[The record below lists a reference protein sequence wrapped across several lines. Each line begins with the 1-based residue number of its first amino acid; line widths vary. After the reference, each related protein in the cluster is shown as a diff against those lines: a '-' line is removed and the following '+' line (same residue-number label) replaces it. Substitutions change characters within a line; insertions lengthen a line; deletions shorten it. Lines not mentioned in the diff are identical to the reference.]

1 MELTLE
7 RRNVS
12 GMHRTE
18 NKASGYSHEGY
29 VFQDK
34 AHRAGHVS
42 GELYINKAVIEKM
55 GKPVS
60 ITIRFESGE

>member
-7 RRNVS
+7 KRSIS

-34 AHRAGHVS
+34 AHRAGRVS
-42 GELYINKAVIEKM
+42 GELYINKALIMEK

>member
-1 MELTLE
+1 MELRLE
-7 RRNVS
+7 KRSIS

-29 VFQDK
+29 VFQDE
-34 AHRAGHVS
+34 AHRAGYVS
-42 GELYINKAVIEKM
+42 GELYLNKAVIEKM
-55 GKPVS
+55 GRPVS

>member
-1 MELTLE
+1 MKLKLE
-7 RRNVS
+7 KRSIS

-34 AHRAGHVS
+34 AHRAGQVS
-42 GELYINKAVIEKM
+42 GEVYLNKALITEK

-60 ITIRFESGE
+60 IEIVFDKE